1 MRDEGK
7 EEQRAEV
14 RILMSV
20 MVMVDDVD
28 VLDVRDSEKH
38 EEME

>member
-1 MRDEGK
+1 ML
-7 EEQRAEV
+7 V
-14 RILMSV
+14 SV

>member
-1 MRDEGK
+1 MRML
-7 EEQRAEV
+7 V
-14 RILMSV
+14 SV

>member
-1 MRDEGK
+1 
-7 EEQRAEV
+7 V
-14 RILMSV
+14 RMLMSV

>member
-1 MRDEGK
+1 
-7 EEQRAEV
+7 V
-14 RILMSV
+14 RMLVSV